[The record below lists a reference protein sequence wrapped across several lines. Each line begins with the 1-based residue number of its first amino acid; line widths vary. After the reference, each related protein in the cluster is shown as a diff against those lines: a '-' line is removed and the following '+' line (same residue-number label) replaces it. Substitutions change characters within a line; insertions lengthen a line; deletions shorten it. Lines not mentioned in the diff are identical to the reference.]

1 MLGQEGGKINII
13 WTPIRYIRI
22 FIVMGKYVITES
34 QLKTAVYAVL
44 DSKFK
49 GIEEEEMAEFVT
61 WMEMKNIR
69 IGNEVIGHYNY
80 FKTSTDEAKSTV
92 IVPMDLVKNISK
104 VFKIRK
110 TKVVDILGDYIEE
123 VHNLPVDDVDIK
135 KS

>member
-1 MLGQEGGKINII
+1 
-13 WTPIRYIRI
+13 
-22 FIVMGKYVITES
+22 MGKYVITES

-61 WMEMKNIR
+61 WMEMKNIH

-80 FKTSTDEAKSTV
+80 FKTSTDEAKATV